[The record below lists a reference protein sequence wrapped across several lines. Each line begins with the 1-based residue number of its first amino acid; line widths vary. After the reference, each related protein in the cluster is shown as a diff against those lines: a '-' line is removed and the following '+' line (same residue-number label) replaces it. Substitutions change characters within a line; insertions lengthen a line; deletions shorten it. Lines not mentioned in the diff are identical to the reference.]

1 MIEPDW
7 NRALCR
13 RNPQLWDDTADAAN
27 TSVETPAQ
35 RSIRHRAAITF
46 CRMCSVID
54 TCRNEV
60 ALASN
65 PTGVWAGEVY
75 PTPGHRIHGELQSM
89 TDYRTHA
96 ATAARQVGRPAGISG
111 DSVDAAFTDL
121 ITAIQ
126 AQREAREESST
137 G

>member
-1 MIEPDW
+1 MIEPDR

-13 RNPQLWDDTADAAN
+13 RNPQLWGDTADAAN

-65 PTGVWAGEVY
+65 PTGVWA
-75 PTPGHRIHGELQSM
+75 R
-89 TDYRTHA
+89 
-96 ATAARQVGRPAGISG
+96 
-111 DSVDAAFTDL
+111 
-121 ITAIQ
+121 
-126 AQREAREESST
+126 
-137 G
+137 